1 MNKYYFLIAEDT
13 EGSDYLFL
21 DDDRIPDD
29 LKRGCRSSNYQ
40 FIDPN
45 ISELYASPESGDILP
60 DFICDGHNDVPLISE
75 RMKAV
80 FDSLKIRFIFYQ
92 RIRIV
97 RRSDGLSENYWLAVP
112 PRIDCLDL
120 DIEKS
125 RIDKMR
131 NIAIQMV
138 IDQDKVGNCE
148 IFKISGV
155 KNNEIIISSKL
166 KNALEKQKITKG
178 FYMVEDDKLE

>member
-112 PRIDCLDL
+112 PRIDCLDK
-120 DIEKS
+120 DKS
-125 RIDKMR
+125 KIKEIINKVDK
-131 NIAIQMV
+131 MV